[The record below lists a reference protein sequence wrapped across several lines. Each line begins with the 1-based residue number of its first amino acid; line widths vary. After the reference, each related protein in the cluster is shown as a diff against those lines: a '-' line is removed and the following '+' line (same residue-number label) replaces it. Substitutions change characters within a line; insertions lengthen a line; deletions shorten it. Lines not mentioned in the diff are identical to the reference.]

1 MGRISFR
8 RSQRLGSD
16 GTVKLEVPQDSLQR
30 RPSQKE
36 EIHLVRR
43 ALKNNSTRV
52 GTLILKKSEYL
63 AIILYYKLLI

>member
-52 GTLILKKSEYL
+52 GMLILKKSEYL

>member
-63 AIILYYKLLI
+63 AIIL